1 MANTIEDDG
10 TYSYEVLLEKDLE
23 EVARLLA
30 RTFTEGN
37 PLEIYLKTAYE
48 QFYPYALAVSKAI
61 LQDQLSIIA
70 VHKQTREIHGIV
82 QAADAKTMAK
92 QNFEDVDPSID
103 TLRALQEIEEH
114 FMNQYGEF
122 NENDLVQILMVG
134 IRQDCSGKGLA
145 TKLHEIL
152 FARCRQHAFRHVF
165 VEVANPA
172 THYIYTKK
180 LNGKEFA
187 STSLAT
193 FVSNDGRRPFEH
205 FDGKIQLIVFD
216 L

>member
-1 MANTIEDDG
+1 MANTIEDDDI
-10 TYSYEVLLEKDLE
+10 YSYEVLLEKDLE

-37 PLEIYLKTAYE
+37 ALEIYLKTVYE

-103 TLRALQEIEEH
+103 TLRVLQEIEEH

-122 NENDLVQILMVG
+122 NDNDLVQILMVG
-134 IRQDCSGKGLA
+134 IRQDCSGKGEIEIDFSIGITFLR
-145 TKLHEIL
+145 LHRTCDETPRDSVRSL
-152 FARCRQHAFRHVF
+152 S
-165 VEVANPA
+165 
-172 THYIYTKK
+172 
-180 LNGKEFA
+180 
-187 STSLAT
+187 STCFST
-193 FVSNDGRRPFEH
+193 CFC
-205 FDGKIQLIVFD
+205 
-216 L
+216 